1 MSRFN
6 RRSFIR
12 NTAISLGAMAFG
24 ASALQGLIARRA
36 RAMTEGRASLT
47 AHRGDGGYGPL
58 VPLPS
63 RNTGETLLELP
74 PKFSYTVFGKRGGLM
89 SDGNPT
95 PAAHDGMAAFPMD
108 GMVRLLR
115 NHEINTGSPTEP
127 MGNPSAAYDPTAPG
141 GVTTLIVDPNTR
153 ELVRDFV
160 SVGGTLHNC
169 AGGPTPWGS
178 WITCEETTM
187 GTDRYFSAR
196 WLQYL
201 GGYDRNHGYCFEVP
215 ADAEESV
222 AAEPLTAMGRFVHEA
237 IAVDPATGI
246 VYETEDQNPSGFFQ
260 FIPDHPGELARG
272 GRLRMLA
279 IADRPGYD
287 TRNGQ
292 TMGTSLPVTW
302 VEIEDPDPA
311 GAGQD
316 RNLVYKE
323 GASKGGA
330 AFDRLE
336 GCWYGNGRIF
346 FTSTRGGDERLGQ
359 VWEFRPDGAEE
370 GVLTLLFESPDAS
383 LMAAPDNVCVSP
395 RGGLI
400 VCEDNREGVQHI
412 RGLTKDGRVFD
423 VARDVAGIAYRG
435 EFAGATFSPD
445 GETLFVNMQR
455 PGLTYAIW
463 GPWQEGAV

>member
-1 MSRFN
+1 MSQLS
-6 RRSFIR
+6 RRTFIR
-12 NTAISLGAMAFG
+12 HGVATLGAMTVG
-24 ASALQGLIARRA
+24 ATALQGLIARRA
-36 RAMTEGRASLT
+36 RAMTGGI
-47 AHRGDGGYGPL
+47 AHLQAPRGEGGYGPL
-58 VPLPS
+58 SPVSS

-74 PKFSYTVFGKRGGLM
+74 PKFAYTVFGKRGGLM
-89 SDGNPT
+89 SDGRPT
-95 PAAHDGMAAFPMD
+95 PAAHDGMAAFQVD
-108 GMVRLLR
+108 GMVRILR
-115 NHEINTGSPTEP
+115 NHEINTGQPNEAICDPAS
-127 MGNPSAAYDPTAPG
+127 AYDPTAPG
-141 GVTTLIVDPNTR
+141 GVTTLIVDPRTR

-187 GTDRYFSAR
+187 GTDRFFNASR
-196 WLQYL
+196 LRHM
-201 GGYDRNHGYCFEVP
+201 GGYDKNHGYCFEVP

-222 AAEPLTAMGRFVHEA
+222 PAEPLTRMGRFIHEA
-237 IAVDPATGI
+237 VAVDPSTGI
-246 VYETEDQNPSGFFQ
+246 VYETEDQNPSGFYQ
-260 FIPDHPGELARG
+260 YIPDHPGQLALG

-279 IADRPGYD
+279 VKDRPGYD
-287 TRNGQ
+287 TRKGQ
-292 TMGTSLPVTW
+292 TMGQALSATW

-311 GAGQD
+311 GAGLD

-323 GASKGGA
+323 GADKGGA

-336 GCWYGNGRIF
+336 GCWYGGGRIF
-346 FTSTRGGDERLGQ
+346 FTATRGGDERLGQ
-359 VWEFRPDGAEE
+359 VWVYEPAGDEE
-370 GVLTLLFESPDAS
+370 GVLTLLFESPEAS

-400 VCEDNREGVQHI
+400 VCEDNRDDIPYI

-423 VARDVAGIAYRG
+423 VAKDIAGIAERG

-455 PGLTYAIW
+455 PGQTYAIW